1 MLEQMFLETINSLQD
16 LYSSLLMKSMVQ
28 INYTVF
34 QMCALSFLLAIGSPS
49 RRSSL
54 LALSAEPTEIALKQA
69 QKA

>member
-1 MLEQMFLETINSLQD
+1 MLEQIFLETINSLQD

-49 RRSSL
+49 RSSL
-54 LALSAEPTEIALKQA
+54 LALPAEPTETALKQA